1 MEKAEWEEERAK
13 DVEKARKALL
23 QAIQTVVR
31 PRTEQ
36 MAQDSWKWMNENNYE
51 QILDVDVARLSFA
64 QNENKILQEMKADK
78 ESKENELAMSDQQE
92 NNIQDR
98 IEQLEAKEDEM
109 EDLKQLLRSDML
121 DLNYI
126 EQKIMATLKVLNWEE
141 NKIVEKLLFS
151 QKDKLGFKS
160 G

>member
-1 MEKAEWEEERAK
+1 M
-13 DVEKARKALL
+13 
-23 QAIQTVVR
+23 
-31 PRTEQ
+31 
-36 MAQDSWKWMNENNYE
+36 
-51 QILDVDVARLSFA
+51 
-64 QNENKILQEMKADK
+64 
-78 ESKENELAMSDQQE
+78 
-92 NNIQDR
+92 
-98 IEQLEAKEDEM
+98 EAKEDEM